1 MCCSISSRVLQVV
14 QGRTP
19 ARRRAIVAAM
29 PGKVDYIIFTLSP
42 GAAVNAPHAMR
53 EFLFAA
59 GLGGATSHA
68 PVFVYRF
75 RSGALIARL
84 SRGMLLCEL
93 RNHVMALA
101 LVPG

>member
-1 MCCSISSRVLQVV
+1 
-14 QGRTP
+14 
-19 ARRRAIVAAM
+19 
-29 PGKVDYIIFTLSP
+29 
-42 GAAVNAPHAMR
+42 
-53 EFLFAA
+53 
-59 GLGGATSHA
+59 
-68 PVFVYRF
+68 VFVYRF